1 MKTVIAFLVIVFLV
15 FSFLKFY
22 FNRKWK
28 LFYTAFGSDTYF
40 MVAAKLNAAGVKFK
54 TNTPVN
60 LRTDARFKDFTQYDI
75 LVKEEDE
82 HRAQAALRS

>member
-1 MKTVIAFLVIVFLV
+1 MKTAIASLVIVFLV

-28 LFYTAFGSDTYF
+28 LFYTAFGSDNYF
-40 MVAAKLNAAGVKFK
+40 MVVAKLNAAGVKFK
-54 TNTPVN
+54 TNTLVN
-60 LRTDARFKDFTQYDI
+60 LRSDARFKDFTQYDI
-75 LVKEEDE
+75 FVKEEDE